1 MRGDI
6 PSTISYGKTK
16 GCLVGSPFRLIREFR
31 FEELAVEPRDVR
43 YGYAL
48 RALHLAGAGV
58 GAVSESEFV
67 HLGDHRLD
75 PSLGLGTAL
84 GEEGERTH
92 PRGHEQHGG
101 TVLTGSN
108 ASTATYAGSSIH
120 ALLSLVVRNEDIVG
134 ILGGTGTY
142 GNESAGLEDL
152 VKRTPVDHKVLDD
165 REGGASPRLHGDGR
179 SILEM
184 THEQLAGSDMVI
196 RTVGASVD
204 IEGTRTAYTLAAVMV
219 EGDRTAALATALDR
233 YRVAT
238 LADKLLIQN
247 IKHLEE
253 RCIFLN
259 TRNMIS
265 LEMSFFLGVLLA
277 PYF

>member
-48 RALHLAGAGV
+48 RALHLAGAGI

-75 PSLGLGTAL
+75 PSLGLGTTL
-84 GEEGERTH
+84 GEESERTH
-92 PRGHEQHGG
+92 PRGHEQHGR
-101 TVLTGSN
+101 TVLTCCN
-108 ASTATYAGSSIH
+108 ASSATYAGRSVH
-120 ALLSLVVRNEDIVG
+120 ALLSLVMRDEDIVG
-134 ILGGTGTY
+134 ILGGTGAD
-142 GNESAGLEDL
+142 GDESAGLKDL

-165 REGGASPRLHGDGR
+165 REGCTSPRLHGDGR
-179 SILEM
+179 AILEM
-184 THEQLAGSDMVI
+184 THEQLAGGNMVI

-204 IEGTRTAYTLAAVMV
+204 IEGTGTADTLAAVMV
-219 EGDRTAALATALDR
+219 ERDRTAALAAALDR

-238 LADKLLIQN
+238 LADKLFIQN